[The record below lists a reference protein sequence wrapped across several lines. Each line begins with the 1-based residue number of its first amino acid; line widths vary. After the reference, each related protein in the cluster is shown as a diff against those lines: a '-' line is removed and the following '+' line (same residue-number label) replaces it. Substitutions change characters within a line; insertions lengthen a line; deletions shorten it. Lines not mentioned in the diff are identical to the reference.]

1 MRILDFMNEAF
12 DVKALSD
19 EYLKQAAAVDPNAQY
34 KPRMLVSPET
44 ARAELDRR
52 AGVAPAT
59 QPGTLR
65 ASDGSAVVSGDGTPV
80 RAGTEVVPPAPAPA
94 AAEPAPAA
102 VATPVATPGEVN
114 ATPIPPQ
121 ADSKADNSGAGPAA
135 TTDFDSM
142 SFGTAFK
149 TARNQGLKQFNWKGK
164 PYTTQTANE
173 VPKKT
178 APAPSSSQKVMPKL
192 PPELD
197 TGIFKQPAPVVTDPS
212 KPGFDFKKASAA
224 VMGSD
229 QKAAPTTGPQ
239 GQPLVKGPD
248 GSMGYYMNPVVKK
261 GWQAVIPAPVK
272 EEVGFTNESL
282 DRIVSLVH
290 YR

>member
-1 MRILDFMNEAF
+1 MRLLDFADNLLEAF
-12 DVKALSD
+12 DIKALGD

-34 KPRMLVSPET
+34 KPRMLVSPE
-44 ARAELDRR
+44 AAKAELDRR
-52 AGVAPAT
+52 SGKTPAT
-59 QPGTLR
+59 VPGTLK
-65 ASDGSAVVSGDGTPV
+65 AGDGSTVVSGDGTPV
-80 RAGTEVVPPAPAPA
+80 QAGTQPAPVAAPTPA
-94 AAEPAPAA
+94 TEPTAA
-102 VATPVATPGEVN
+102 VATPVPDQTPVA
-114 ATPIPPQ
+114 ATPIPANDPT
-121 ADSKADNSGAGPAA
+121 ADNSGAPPAA
-135 TTDFDSM
+135 TTNFDSM

-149 TARNQGLKQFNWKGK
+149 TARNQGLKQFTWKGK

-178 APAPSSSQKVMPKL
+178 TPPQSSQKVTPKL

-239 GQPLVKGPD
+239 GQPLIKGPD
-248 GSMGYYMNPVVKK
+248 GSMGYYLNPVTKK
-261 GWQAVIPAPVK
+261 SWQAVIPAPVK
-272 EEVGFTNESL
+272 EDVGFTNESL
-282 DRIVSLVH
+282 ERIVSLIH
-290 YR
+290 HR